1 MLPKDIVALRAQ
13 RQAYRVSLQHSFLLM
28 SVCSLIHIIGA
39 TIIMLSIFLTL
50 AHTAEVYG

>member
-28 SVCSLIHIIGA
+28 SVCSLIHIIGV